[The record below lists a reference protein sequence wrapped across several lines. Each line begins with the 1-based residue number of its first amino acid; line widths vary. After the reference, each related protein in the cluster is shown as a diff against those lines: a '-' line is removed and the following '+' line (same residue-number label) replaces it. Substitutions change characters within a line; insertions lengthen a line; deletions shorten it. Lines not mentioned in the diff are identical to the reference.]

1 VYDHVGGGYAD
12 WNENGGEPS
21 SSSSSVAHHHQSH
34 QQQQE
39 QQQQLEDKK
48 EDDAYP
54 NPFLADDDLGDIIDM
69 NDPELIASQ
78 REQLAQIKASK
89 KAERRLRKEQLK
101 LQSQQSQ
108 SQLQSQHH
116 EQYEQQQQQQ
126 LESEENKNNTTM
138 DDDALAQAIAEQ
150 DLPPGVS
157 AVEQQEVMMRL
168 LTQQLRRGGGN
179 WANEDDLSP
188 ALEQRLRDFEFAQ
201 RKRRETYGNER
212 PWGILGLYDHL
223 AGIRLDVEWAE
234 DAAWRRTHKEPYLS
248 WSDFQQTRDKG
259 FNRPFF
265 TYILLVVCTAVLIA
279 SYGLNGWK
287 VEPLNIN
294 PMVGPSAETLIRMG
308 AKQTSLIVNQGEWYR
323 LFSPMVLHAGLIHYF
338 LNMTALWFIGKAVEQ
353 CHGFAAAAIL
363 FIIPAVGGTILSAI
377 FLPEYISVGASG
389 GIFGLIGACV
399 ADIFINWSLLFSK
412 HVNAS
417 DEGVRFRHLKVLLW
431 LLFDIVINCLIGLTP
446 FVDNFTHLGGM
457 VYGLLCGLSTIER
470 LSTDFFGIATTF
482 WTRLRNL
489 LIRFS
494 GLILSVVLIM
504 ITTALLVENDAG
516 KSPCSSCRYVSCVPF
531 PPWAGEDNKWWYCDD
546 CSRIT
551 ADAKLDAS
559 GYYSLS
565 MTCPDGAIEEIDL
578 SDQLVTDRQW
588 IRKQLP
594 SYCRKYC
601 DNLFA

>member
-1 VYDHVGGGYAD
+1 
-12 WNENGGEPS
+12 
-21 SSSSSVAHHHQSH
+21 
-34 QQQQE
+34 
-39 QQQQLEDKK
+39 
-48 EDDAYP
+48 
-54 NPFLADDDLGDIIDM
+54 
-69 NDPELIASQ
+69 
-78 REQLAQIKASK
+78 
-89 KAERRLRKEQLK
+89 
-101 LQSQQSQ
+101 
-108 SQLQSQHH
+108 
-116 EQYEQQQQQQ
+116 
-126 LESEENKNNTTM
+126 
-138 DDDALAQAIAEQ
+138 
-150 DLPPGVS
+150 
-157 AVEQQEVMMRL
+157 
-168 LTQQLRRGGGN
+168 
-179 WANEDDLSP
+179 
-188 ALEQRLRDFEFAQ
+188 LRDFQFAQ

-248 WSDFQQTRDKG
+248 WSDFQQTRDVG
-259 FNRPFF
+259 WNRPFF
-265 TYILLVVCTAVLIA
+265 TYILLVVCTGVLVA

-287 VEPLNIN
+287 VEPLSIN
-294 PMVGPSAETLIRMG
+294 PMIGPSAETLIKMG

-323 LFSPMVLHAGLIHYF
+323 LFSPMVLHAGMIHYF

-389 GIFGLIGACV
+389 GIFGLIGACI
-399 ADIFINWSLLFSK
+399 ADICINWKLLFSK
-412 HVNAS
+412 HVNKS

-431 LLFDIVINCLIGLTP
+431 LLFDIVINCLVGLTP

-457 VYGLLCGLSTIER
+457 VYGFLCGLSTIER

-482 WTRLRNL
+482 WTRLRNV

-504 ITTALLVENDAG
+504 ITTAVLVENDAG
-516 KSPCSSCRYVSCVPF
+516 ASPCSSCRYVSCVPF

-551 ADAKLDAS
+551 ADAKLDDTS

-588 IRKQLP
+588 IQKQLP
-594 SYCRKYC
+594 TYCRKYC